1 MHLLV
6 EWQDSREIIEWEDT
20 LQEEFIDK
28 VRQVLNIS
36 VDRVIL
42 QKFDEAWD
50 AWVNMKIQDALQ
62 DKMKLKCV
70 IKPCSLRTR
79 PDGGDAKE
87 QAPQGPQ

>member
-36 VDRVIL
+36 VEQVIL
-42 QKFDEAWD
+42 QKFEEAWD

-87 QAPQGPQ
+87 QAPQGPR